1 MTSQPEQTILYEV
14 RTHVA
19 YITLNRPQAMNA
31 LSVAMQRALRQ
42 ALQQADADPEVRVI
56 VLTGAGDRAFTAGL
70 DLKEISANPALLD
83 GMIGPGAED
92 DPVRALAACACPII
106 AAVNGFAITGGLEL
120 MLGCDV
126 ILAAD
131 TAKFADT
138 HAAVG
143 VIPGWGLSQKLSRL
157 IGPGRAKEMH
167 FGCQTIDARTAYDW
181 GLINRV
187 VPAADLLAEAEK
199 LALNMSRHAPAM
211 LRRYKQL
218 IDDGYELSFQAG
230 MQLETAAS
238 KEWNSAARP
247 VNVADKSR

>member
-1 MTSQPEQTILYEV
+1 MTSPPEQTILYEV

-19 YITLNRPQAMNA
+19 HITLNRPQAMNA
-31 LSVAMQRALRQ
+31 LSVALQRALRQ

-92 DPVRALAACACPII
+92 DPVRALAACTCPII

-157 IGPGRAKEMH
+157 IGQGRAKEMH
-167 FGCQTIDARTAYDW
+167 FGGQTIDARTACDW

-187 VPAADLLAEAEK
+187 VPAADLLSEAEK
-199 LALNMSRHAPAM
+199 LALNMARHDPAM